1 RTAFGNRLRI
11 TGADPQMNLLVRP
24 LVVALLRPEE
34 LVQTEEEF
42 WSDLGPEARTRDEV
56 LLEALETAGR
66 EIAGPWGKDPAKW
79 LWGRVHTVTFKSEAG
94 ALDASLNHGPFA
106 APGGLFTVNVANP
119 FEAGDAL
126 SFSN

>member
-1 RTAFGNRLRI
+1 
-11 TGADPQMNLLVRP
+11 
-24 LVVALLRPEE
+24 
-34 LVQTEEEF
+34 

-126 SFSN
+126 SFSNGASLRIVNELGEGGIETWVQLPGGRDIHRDSPFFGHL